1 MSVSKRL
8 IINVALFLA
17 VASGS
22 ILTGC
27 HSEKEPVDYVNPY
40 IGNISH
46 LLVPTYPTVHLPNSM
61 LRVYPRREDFTGNK
75 LNGLPV
81 VVSRHRGYSPFSIYP
96 FQGGNAPEY
105 NDYEYD
111 NEKVTPYLYQ
121 VCLQNIGADVRFAPS
136 HQSAIYEIQFG
147 GDGTPQL
154 VVKSNNG
161 SLTVDG
167 NAVSGYEQLGEY
179 ATKAY
184 IYLEVDQ
191 PVVSQ
196 EVNTQGQSASASLKF
211 ADNVKKLNV
220 RYGISYIDEAQ
231 AKKNLKRE
239 IASSDLDA
247 VAEKGRQVWN
257 EALGKIEVQ
266 GSSEEDKTI
275 FYTSFYRFYER
286 MICMSEDGRYY
297 SGFDGKVH
305 NDEGIPFY
313 TDDWLWD
320 TYRAAHP
327 LRTIIEPEKES
338 HMVNSYIRMSEQ
350 MEDYWMPTFPEV
362 VGDVRGMN
370 SNHGVAVVADCY
382 AKGVRGFDLEK
393 AYRACKG
400 AITEKT
406 LAPWSAKRKGELD
419 EFFVQE
425 GYFPAL
431 ATGEEETVPEV
442 HPFERRQPVSVTLG
456 TVYDE
461 WCLAQVANALGKE
474 DEYRYFM
481 DRSLNYKKIFHPET
495 KFFHPKD
502 KEGHWIEPF
511 DYRYPGGMGAR
522 EYYGENNGWVY
533 RWDVPHNVAD
543 LISLMGGNES
553 FITNL
558 DRTFTEP
565 LGRSKYEFYAKLPD
579 HTGNV
584 GQFSMANEPSL
595 HVPYLY
601 NYAGQPWKTQKRIR
615 QMLKTWFR
623 NDLMGVPGDEDGGGM
638 TSFVVFSSLGFYPV
652 TPGLPIYNIG
662 SPLFTD
668 AKVTLSNGAVFEV
681 EAQNA
686 SADNKYIQS
695 ATLNGKEWN
704 KSWFSHDD
712 LKNGGKL
719 ILVMGSKPNKAWGSG
734 TGDVPP
740 SLEMK

>member
-8 IINVALFLA
+8 IINVTLFLA

-27 HSEKEPVDYVNPY
+27 RSEKEPVDYVNPY

-61 LRVYPRREDFTGNK
+61 LRVYPRREDFTGNR

-81 VVSRHRGYSPFSIYP
+81 VVSRHRGYSPFSIHP
-96 FQGGNAPEY
+96 FQGGDAPEY
-105 NDYEYD
+105 IDYEYD

-179 ATKAY
+179 DTKAY

-196 EVNTQGQSASASLKF
+196 EVNTQGQSAAASLKF

-231 AKKNLKRE
+231 AKKNLMRE
-239 IASSDLDA
+239 IALSDLDA

-406 LAPWSAKRKGELD
+406 LAPWSAKKKGELD

-502 KEGHWIEPF
+502 KYGQFVQPF
-511 DYRYPGGMGAR
+511 DYRYSGGQGAR
-522 EYYGENNGWVY
+522 GAYAENNGWIY
-533 RWDVPHNVAD
+533 RWDVPHNVGD
-543 LISLMGGNES
+543 LI
-553 FITNL
+553 
-558 DRTFTEP
+558 
-565 LGRSKYEFYAKLPD
+565 
-579 HTGNV
+579 
-584 GQFSMANEPSL
+584 Q
-595 HVPYLY
+595 
-601 NYAGQPWKTQKRIR
+601 
-615 QMLKTWFR
+615 
-623 NDLMGVPGDEDGGGM
+623 
-638 TSFVVFSSLGFYPV
+638 
-652 TPGLPIYNIG
+652 
-662 SPLFTD
+662 
-668 AKVTLSNGAVFEV
+668 
-681 EAQNA
+681 
-686 SADNKYIQS
+686 
-695 ATLNGKEWN
+695 
-704 KSWFSHDD
+704 
-712 LKNGGKL
+712 
-719 ILVMGSKPNKAWGSG
+719 
-734 TGDVPP
+734 
-740 SLEMK
+740 

>member
-8 IINVALFLA
+8 IINVTLFLA

-27 HSEKEPVDYVNPY
+27 RSEKEPVDYVNPY

-61 LRVYPRREDFTGNK
+61 LRVYPKREDFTGNR

-81 VVSRHRGYSPFSIYP
+81 VVSKHRGYSPFSIHP
-96 FQGGNAPEY
+96 FQGGDAPEY
-105 NDYEYD
+105 IDYEYD

-179 ATKAY
+179 DTKAY

-196 EVNTQGQSASASLKF
+196 KVNTQGQSAAASLKF

-231 AKKNLKRE
+231 AKKNLMRE

-406 LAPWSAKRKGELD
+406 LAPWSAKKKGELD

-502 KEGHWIEPF
+502 KYGQFVQPF
-511 DYRYPGGMGAR
+511 DYRYSGGQGAR
-522 EYYGENNGWVY
+522 GAYAENNGWIY
-533 RWDVPHNVAD
+533 RWDVPHNVGD
-543 LISLMGGNES
+543 LI
-553 FITNL
+553 
-558 DRTFTEP
+558 
-565 LGRSKYEFYAKLPD
+565 
-579 HTGNV
+579 
-584 GQFSMANEPSL
+584 Q
-595 HVPYLY
+595 
-601 NYAGQPWKTQKRIR
+601 
-615 QMLKTWFR
+615 
-623 NDLMGVPGDEDGGGM
+623 
-638 TSFVVFSSLGFYPV
+638 
-652 TPGLPIYNIG
+652 
-662 SPLFTD
+662 
-668 AKVTLSNGAVFEV
+668 
-681 EAQNA
+681 
-686 SADNKYIQS
+686 
-695 ATLNGKEWN
+695 
-704 KSWFSHDD
+704 
-712 LKNGGKL
+712 
-719 ILVMGSKPNKAWGSG
+719 
-734 TGDVPP
+734 
-740 SLEMK
+740 

>member
-27 HSEKEPVDYVNPY
+27 RSEKEPVDYVNPY

-105 NDYEYD
+105 IDYEYD

-167 NAVSGYEQLGEY
+167 NAVLGYEQLGEY

-297 SGFDGKVH
+297 SGFD
-305 NDEGIPFY
+305 
-313 TDDWLWD
+313 
-320 TYRAAHP
+320 
-327 LRTIIEPEKES
+327 
-338 HMVNSYIRMSEQ
+338 
-350 MEDYWMPTFPEV
+350 
-362 VGDVRGMN
+362 
-370 SNHGVAVVADCY
+370 
-382 AKGVRGFDLEK
+382 
-393 AYRACKG
+393 
-400 AITEKT
+400 
-406 LAPWSAKRKGELD
+406 
-419 EFFVQE
+419 
-425 GYFPAL
+425 
-431 ATGEEETVPEV
+431 
-442 HPFERRQPVSVTLG
+442 
-456 TVYDE
+456 
-461 WCLAQVANALGKE
+461 
-474 DEYRYFM
+474 
-481 DRSLNYKKIFHPET
+481 
-495 KFFHPKD
+495 
-502 KEGHWIEPF
+502 
-511 DYRYPGGMGAR
+511 
-522 EYYGENNGWVY
+522 
-533 RWDVPHNVAD
+533 
-543 LISLMGGNES
+543 
-553 FITNL
+553 
-558 DRTFTEP
+558 
-565 LGRSKYEFYAKLPD
+565 
-579 HTGNV
+579 
-584 GQFSMANEPSL
+584 
-595 HVPYLY
+595 
-601 NYAGQPWKTQKRIR
+601 
-615 QMLKTWFR
+615 
-623 NDLMGVPGDEDGGGM
+623 
-638 TSFVVFSSLGFYPV
+638 
-652 TPGLPIYNIG
+652 
-662 SPLFTD
+662 
-668 AKVTLSNGAVFEV
+668 
-681 EAQNA
+681 
-686 SADNKYIQS
+686 
-695 ATLNGKEWN
+695 
-704 KSWFSHDD
+704 
-712 LKNGGKL
+712 
-719 ILVMGSKPNKAWGSG
+719 
-734 TGDVPP
+734 
-740 SLEMK
+740 

>member
-8 IINVALFLA
+8 IINVTLFLA

-27 HSEKEPVDYVNPY
+27 RSEKEPVDYVNPY

-61 LRVYPRREDFTGNK
+61 LRVYPKREDFTGNR

-81 VVSRHRGYSPFSIYP
+81 VVSRHRGYSPFSIHP
-96 FQGGNAPEY
+96 FQGGDAPEY
-105 NDYEYD
+105 IDYEYD

-136 HQSAIYEIQFG
+136 HQSAIYEIQFV

-231 AKKNLKRE
+231 AKKNLMRE

-350 MEDYWMPTFPEV
+350 MKDYWMPTFPEV

-406 LAPWSAKRKGELD
+406 LAPWSAKKKGELD

-502 KEGHWIEPF
+502 KYGQFVQPF
-511 DYRYPGGMGAR
+511 DYRYSGGQGAR
-522 EYYGENNGWVY
+522 GAYAENNGWIY
-533 RWDVPHNVAD
+533 RWDVPHNVGD
-543 LISLMGGNES
+543 LI
-553 FITNL
+553 
-558 DRTFTEP
+558 
-565 LGRSKYEFYAKLPD
+565 
-579 HTGNV
+579 
-584 GQFSMANEPSL
+584 Q
-595 HVPYLY
+595 
-601 NYAGQPWKTQKRIR
+601 
-615 QMLKTWFR
+615 
-623 NDLMGVPGDEDGGGM
+623 
-638 TSFVVFSSLGFYPV
+638 
-652 TPGLPIYNIG
+652 
-662 SPLFTD
+662 
-668 AKVTLSNGAVFEV
+668 
-681 EAQNA
+681 
-686 SADNKYIQS
+686 
-695 ATLNGKEWN
+695 
-704 KSWFSHDD
+704 
-712 LKNGGKL
+712 
-719 ILVMGSKPNKAWGSG
+719 
-734 TGDVPP
+734 
-740 SLEMK
+740 

>member
-8 IINVALFLA
+8 IINVTLFLA

-27 HSEKEPVDYVNPY
+27 RSEKEPVDYVNPY

-61 LRVYPRREDFTGNK
+61 LRVYPKREDFTGNR

-81 VVSRHRGYSPFSIYP
+81 VVSRHRGYSPFSIHP
-96 FQGGNAPEY
+96 FQGGDAPEY
-105 NDYEYD
+105 IDYEYD

-231 AKKNLKRE
+231 AKKNLMRE

-406 LAPWSAKRKGELD
+406 LAPWSAKKKGELD

-502 KEGHWIEPF
+502 KYGQFVQPF
-511 DYRYPGGMGAR
+511 DYRYSGGQGAR
-522 EYYGENNGWVY
+522 GAYAENNGWIY
-533 RWDVPHNVAD
+533 RWDVPHNVGD
-543 LISLMGGNES
+543 LI
-553 FITNL
+553 
-558 DRTFTEP
+558 
-565 LGRSKYEFYAKLPD
+565 
-579 HTGNV
+579 
-584 GQFSMANEPSL
+584 Q
-595 HVPYLY
+595 
-601 NYAGQPWKTQKRIR
+601 
-615 QMLKTWFR
+615 
-623 NDLMGVPGDEDGGGM
+623 
-638 TSFVVFSSLGFYPV
+638 
-652 TPGLPIYNIG
+652 
-662 SPLFTD
+662 
-668 AKVTLSNGAVFEV
+668 
-681 EAQNA
+681 
-686 SADNKYIQS
+686 
-695 ATLNGKEWN
+695 
-704 KSWFSHDD
+704 
-712 LKNGGKL
+712 
-719 ILVMGSKPNKAWGSG
+719 
-734 TGDVPP
+734 
-740 SLEMK
+740 

>member
-8 IINVALFLA
+8 IINVTLFLA

-27 HSEKEPVDYVNPY
+27 RSEKEPVDYVNPY

-61 LRVYPRREDFTGNK
+61 LRVYPKREDFTGNR

-81 VVSRHRGYSPFSIYP
+81 VVSRHRGYSPFSIHP

-105 NDYEYD
+105 IDYEYD

-179 ATKAY
+179 DTKAY

-211 ADNVKKLNV
+211 ADNVKK
-220 RYGISYIDEAQ
+220 
-231 AKKNLKRE
+231 NLMRE

-406 LAPWSAKRKGELD
+406 LAPWSAKKKGELD

-502 KEGHWIEPF
+502 KYGQFVQPF
-511 DYRYPGGMGAR
+511 DYRYSGGQGAR
-522 EYYGENNGWVY
+522 GAYAENNGWIY
-533 RWDVPHNVAD
+533 RWDVPHNVGD
-543 LISLMGGNES
+543 LIQMMGGNDAFVSEMERMYS
-553 FITNL
+553 T
-558 DRTFTEP
+558 P
-565 LGRSKYEFYAKLPD
+565 LGRSKYDFFAQIPD

-584 GQFSMANEPSL
+584 GQFSMANEPCL
-595 HVPYLY
+595 HIPYLY
-601 NYAGQPWKTQKRIR
+601 NYAGQPWRTQKRIR
-615 QMLKTWFR
+615 TLLAQWFR

-638 TSFVVFSSLGFYPV
+638 TSFVVFSYLGFYPV
-652 TPGLPIYNIG
+652 TPGMPVYVIG
-662 SPLFTD
+662 SP
-668 AKVTLSNGAVFEV
+668 VFEQATV
-681 EAQNA
+681 HLEDGKRFEVVCHNY
-686 SADNKYIQS
+686 SPENKYIQS
-695 ATLNGKEWN
+695 AKLNGKEWN
-704 KSWFSHDD
+704 RSWFTHDD
-712 LKNGGKL
+712 LAKGGKL
-719 ILVMGSKPNKAWGSG
+719 EFVMGDRPNKQWASSA
-734 TGDVPP
+734 DAVPP
-740 SLEMK
+740 SFGWNQHK

>member
-27 HSEKEPVDYVNPY
+27 RSEKEPVDYVNPY

-105 NDYEYD
+105 IDYEYD

-167 NAVSGYEQLGEY
+167 NAVLGYEQLGEY

-502 KEGHWIEPF
+502 KYGQFVQPF
-511 DYRYPGGMGAR
+511 DYRYSGGQGAR
-522 EYYGENNGWVY
+522 GAYAENNGWIY
-533 RWDVPHNVAD
+533 RWDVPHNVGD
-543 LISLMGGNES
+543 LI
-553 FITNL
+553 
-558 DRTFTEP
+558 
-565 LGRSKYEFYAKLPD
+565 
-579 HTGNV
+579 
-584 GQFSMANEPSL
+584 Q
-595 HVPYLY
+595 
-601 NYAGQPWKTQKRIR
+601 
-615 QMLKTWFR
+615 
-623 NDLMGVPGDEDGGGM
+623 
-638 TSFVVFSSLGFYPV
+638 
-652 TPGLPIYNIG
+652 
-662 SPLFTD
+662 
-668 AKVTLSNGAVFEV
+668 
-681 EAQNA
+681 
-686 SADNKYIQS
+686 
-695 ATLNGKEWN
+695 
-704 KSWFSHDD
+704 
-712 LKNGGKL
+712 
-719 ILVMGSKPNKAWGSG
+719 
-734 TGDVPP
+734 
-740 SLEMK
+740 